1 MLNYVNEILDKLYPG
16 QVLRIDGQ
24 RKVDERTNDI
34 KIFQDAKSNKRILLF
49 SLTCNPEGIT
59 LTRATILIHLD
70 HWWNKNGKVEQIND
84 RIHRISQES
93 PTTIY
98 YLFIDKTIENKIFKL
113 QDHKY
118 QLINYDFDNIIDKP
132 RLISE

>member
-1 MLNYVNEILDKLYPG
+1 MLEKLYPG
-16 QVLRIDGQ
+16 SILRIDGKRQ
-24 RKVDERTNDI
+24 VEDRTNDI
-34 KIFQDAKSNKRILLF
+34 KIFQDKNSKKRILLF

-59 LTRATILIHLD
+59 LTAATILIHLD

-84 RIHRISQES
+84 RIHRISQEF

-98 YLFIDKTIENKIFKL
+98 YLFINRTIENKIFKL

-118 QLINYDFDNIIDKP
+118 QLINFTSADF
-132 RLISE
+132 LFF